1 MELNPS
7 YLKKILIGHKHKVMS
22 KVKGYTEKI
31 FTQDEVND
39 ILESIEDM
47 VGDLS
52 WEYDRMSSSGQE
64 TYDKLDKYLQNL

>member
-1 MELNPS
+1 
-7 YLKKILIGHKHKVMS
+7 MS
-22 KVKGYTEKI
+22 VKVKGYTEKI
-31 FTQDEVND
+31 FTQDEVNE

-47 VGDLS
+47 VSDLG

>member
-1 MELNPS
+1 
-7 YLKKILIGHKHKVMS
+7 MS
-22 KVKGYTEKI
+22 VKVKGYTEKI
-31 FTQDEVND
+31 FTQDEVNE

-47 VGDLS
+47 VGDLV

>member
-1 MELNPS
+1 MGL
-7 YLKKILIGHKHKVMS
+7 

-47 VGDLS
+47 VGDLG
-52 WEYDRMSSSGQE
+52 WDYDRMSQSGQE
-64 TYDKLDKYLQNL
+64 TYDKLVNFVESL